1 MYDLLELAALDVL
14 AEVYEIKL
22 GETIGNGDI
31 DNDHRGITH
40 ASTHGYRNLNGLLK
54 LDTSIEVP
62 FQFTAS
68 GLAATD
74 KMRAEYFLQLMKAL
88 LKSRVTAKSPLKNAS
103 DIRGLCRAKVA
114 LEAKG
119 YTGACLIGLLIATH
133 QLWAFDRMEAFA
145 SHIAPSATAA
155 SAASV

>member
-14 AEVYEIKL
+14 VEVYEIKL

-31 DNDHRGITH
+31 DNDHRGITY
-40 ASTHGYRNLNGLLK
+40 ASTNGYRNLSGLLK
-54 LDTSIEVP
+54 PDTSVEVP

-74 KMRAEYFLQLMKAL
+74 KMRAEYFLKLMKTL
-88 LKSRVTAKSPLKNAS
+88 LKSRVIAKSPLENAS
-103 DIRGLCRAKVA
+103 DIRGLYRAKVT
-114 LEAKG
+114 LKAKG
-119 YTGACLIGLLIATH
+119 YTGAYLIGLLIATH
-133 QLWAFDRMEAFA
+133 RLWAFGRMDAFA
-145 SHIAPSATAA
+145 SNADRATAA